1 MKTEERSRHTV
12 WMEDTVWQRVQE
24 HYKRDGCSTQNE
36 FKPQTARFGTTLF
49 LDNPLHR
56 QAWEIL
62 SAIPAGQR
70 TNWLCLALCQQ
81 AQREQFL
88 KDLKAILQTELQ
100 NSSDLQAIS
109 QPQPAGSVDD
119 DVLGFL
125 RALQEEGEES

>member
-1 MKTEERSRHTV
+1 MQ
-12 WMEDTVWQRVQE
+12 D
-24 HYKRDGCSTQNE
+24 
-36 FKPQTARFGTTLF
+36 KPQTARFGTTLF

-88 KDLKAILQTELQ
+88 LDLKTIQ
-100 NSSDLQAIS
+100 NSSYPQTIS

>member
-1 MKTEERSRHTV
+1 MQ
-12 WMEDTVWQRVQE
+12 D
-24 HYKRDGCSTQNE
+24 
-36 FKPQTARFGTTLF
+36 KPKTARFGTTLF

-70 TNWLCLALCQQ
+70 TNWLCLALYQQ

-88 KDLKAILQTELQ
+88 LDLKTILQTELQ
-100 NSSDLQAIS
+100 SSSHSQTIS
-109 QPQPAGSVDD
+109 QPQSAESVDD

>member
-1 MKTEERSRHTV
+1 MRNKS
-12 WMEDTVWQRVQE
+12 
-24 HYKRDGCSTQNE
+24 K
-36 FKPQTARFGTTLF
+36 TARFGTTLF

-62 SAIPAGQR
+62 SSIPAGQR

-88 KDLKAILQTELQ
+88 LDLKTILQTELQ
-100 NSSDLQAIS
+100 NSSYPQTIS
-109 QPQPAGSVDD
+109 QLQPAGSVDD

>member
-1 MKTEERSRHTV
+1 MRNKS
-12 WMEDTVWQRVQE
+12 
-24 HYKRDGCSTQNE
+24 K
-36 FKPQTARFGTTLF
+36 TARFGTTLF

-62 SAIPAGQR
+62 SSIPAGQR
-70 TNWLCLALCQQ
+70 TNCLCLALCQQ
-81 AQREQFL
+81 AQRKQFL
-88 KDLKAILQTELQ
+88 LDLKTILQTELQ
-100 NSSDLQAIS
+100 NSSYLQTIS

>member
-1 MKTEERSRHTV
+1 MKHAMR
-12 WMEDTVWQRVQE
+12 
-24 HYKRDGCSTQNE
+24 
-36 FKPQTARFGTTLF
+36 RFGATLY
-49 LDNPLHR
+49 LDQPLHR

-88 KDLKAILQTELQ
+88 QDLKTILQTELQ
-100 NSSDLQAIS
+100 SSSYPQTIL
-109 QPQPAGSVDD
+109 QPQPTGSVDD

>member
-1 MKTEERSRHTV
+1 MRRHTSG
-12 WMEDTVWQRVQE
+12 WLDRWQTMQ
-24 HYKRDGCSTQNE
+24 D
-36 FKPQTARFGTTLF
+36 KPKTARFGTTLF

-56 QAWEIL
+56 QAWELL
-62 SAIPAGQR
+62 SSIPAGQR

-88 KDLKAILQTELQ
+88 LDLKTILQTELQ
-100 NSSDLQAIS
+100 NSSYPQTIL

-125 RALQEEGEES
+125 RALQEDGDECRTILQTF

>member
-1 MKTEERSRHTV
+1 MRRLTNGWLDR
-12 WMEDTVWQRVQE
+12 WQTMQ
-24 HYKRDGCSTQNE
+24 D
-36 FKPQTARFGTTLF
+36 KPKTARFGTTLF

-56 QAWEIL
+56 QAWELL

-88 KDLKAILQTELQ
+88 LDLKTILQTELQ
-100 NSSDLQAIS
+100 NSSDPQTIS
-109 QPQPAGSVDD
+109 RPQPAGSVDD

-125 RALQEEGEES
+125 RALQEEGDECRTILQTF

>member
-1 MKTEERSRHTV
+1 MKHAMR
-12 WMEDTVWQRVQE
+12 
-24 HYKRDGCSTQNE
+24 
-36 FKPQTARFGTTLF
+36 RFGATLY
-49 LDNPLHR
+49 LDQPLHR

-88 KDLKAILQTELQ
+88 LDLKTILQTELQ
-100 NSSDLQAIS
+100 SSSHPQSIS
-109 QPQPAGSVDD
+109 QPQPARSVDD

>member
-1 MKTEERSRHTV
+1 MQ
-12 WMEDTVWQRVQE
+12 D
-24 HYKRDGCSTQNE
+24 
-36 FKPQTARFGTTLF
+36 KPQTAWFGTTLF

-81 AQREQFL
+81 AQRKQFL
-88 KDLKAILQTELQ
+88 KDLKAILQAELQ
-100 NSSDLQAIS
+100 NSFYPQTMSR
-109 QPQPAGSVDD
+109 PQPAGSVDD

>member
-1 MKTEERSRHTV
+1 MQ
-12 WMEDTVWQRVQE
+12 D
-24 HYKRDGCSTQNE
+24 
-36 FKPQTARFGTTLF
+36 KPKTARFGTTLF

-88 KDLKAILQTELQ
+88 LDLKTILRAEPQSSSHPQT
-100 NSSDLQAIS
+100 IS
-109 QPQPAGSVDD
+109 QPQPAGSVDE
-119 DVLGFL
+119 DVLGWL

>member
-1 MKTEERSRHTV
+1 MQ
-12 WMEDTVWQRVQE
+12 D
-24 HYKRDGCSTQNE
+24 
-36 FKPQTARFGTTLF
+36 KPKTARFGTTLF

-56 QAWEIL
+56 QAWELL

-70 TNWLCLALCQQ
+70 TNWLCLALCLALCQQ

-88 KDLKAILQTELQ
+88 LDLKTILQTELQ
-100 NSSDLQAIS
+100 SSSHPQTIS
-109 QPQPAGSVDD
+109 RPQPAGSVDD

>member
-1 MKTEERSRHTV
+1 MQDKL
-12 WMEDTVWQRVQE
+12 
-24 HYKRDGCSTQNE
+24 K
-36 FKPQTARFGTTLF
+36 TARFGTTLF

-56 QAWEIL
+56 QAWGIL

-70 TNWLCLALCQQ
+70 TNWICLALCQQ

-88 KDLKAILQTELQ
+88 LDLKTILQTELQ
-100 NSSDLQAIS
+100 NSSYPQTIL

-119 DVLGFL
+119 DVLDFL

>member
-1 MKTEERSRHTV
+1 MQ
-12 WMEDTVWQRVQE
+12 D
-24 HYKRDGCSTQNE
+24 
-36 FKPQTARFGTTLF
+36 KPKTARFGTTLF

-56 QAWEIL
+56 QAWELL

-88 KDLKAILQTELQ
+88 LDMEDRIRKELT
-100 NSSDLQAIS
+100 SRSDSLNTL

-119 DVLGFL
+119 DILGFL
-125 RALQEEGEES
+125 RALQEEGEERETNDPIF

>member
-1 MKTEERSRHTV
+1 MQDESK
-12 WMEDTVWQRVQE
+12 
-24 HYKRDGCSTQNE
+24 
-36 FKPQTARFGTTLF
+36 TARFGTTLF

-56 QAWEIL
+56 QAWELL

-81 AQREQFL
+81 VQGEQFL
-88 KDLKAILQTELQ
+88 RDLKTILQTELQ
-100 NSSDLQAIS
+100 SSSHPQTIS

-125 RALQEEGEES
+125 RALQEEGDECRTILQTF

>member
-1 MKTEERSRHTV
+1 MQ
-12 WMEDTVWQRVQE
+12 D
-24 HYKRDGCSTQNE
+24 
-36 FKPQTARFGTTLF
+36 KPQTARFGTTLF

-56 QAWEIL
+56 QAWELL

-88 KDLKAILQTELQ
+88 LDLKTILQTELQ
-100 NSSDLQAIS
+100 NSPYPQTIS
-109 QPQPAGSVDD
+109 RPQPAGSVDD

-125 RALQEEGEES
+125 RALQEEGKECQTISQIF

>member
-1 MKTEERSRHTV
+1 MR
-12 WMEDTVWQRVQE
+12 
-24 HYKRDGCSTQNE
+24 
-36 FKPQTARFGTTLF
+36 RFGATLY
-49 LDNPLHR
+49 LDQPLHR

-88 KDLKAILQTELQ
+88 LDLKIILQAELQ
-100 NSSDLQAIS
+100 SSSHPQSIS
-109 QPQPAGSVDD
+109 RPQPAGSVDD

>member
-1 MKTEERSRHTV
+1 MPAVAVGVDRHGKFCACK
-12 WMEDTVWQRVQE
+12 
-24 HYKRDGCSTQNE
+24 KRWI
-36 FKPQTARFGTTLF
+36 
-49 LDNPLHR
+49 
-56 QAWEIL
+56 AWELL

-88 KDLKAILQTELQ
+88 LDLKTILQTELQ
-100 NSSDLQAIS
+100 SSSYPQTIS

>member
-1 MKTEERSRHTV
+1 MHDKLR
-12 WMEDTVWQRVQE
+12 
-24 HYKRDGCSTQNE
+24 
-36 FKPQTARFGTTLF
+36 TARFGTTLF

-62 SAIPAGQR
+62 SSIPVGQR

-88 KDLKAILQTELQ
+88 LNLKIILQTELQ
-100 NSSDLQAIS
+100 SSSHPQTIS
-109 QPQPAGSVDD
+109 QPQPAGNVDD